1 MLKHSTDLGGKMKED
16 EGKWKILMDEKP
28 EKAHTDAV
36 MTEFTEKVIAV
47 ITSIPHGRVATY
59 GNIAA
64 AAGNPRGAR
73 QVARILHSC
82 SSSHQLPWHRV
93 VSSNGQISLPE
104 GAGREE
110 QASRLSGEG
119 VEIPRS
125 LRIDLARYEH
135 IPRMSDDTI
144 M

>member
-1 MLKHSTDLGGKMKED
+1 MKED
-16 EGKWKILMDEKP
+16 LGKWKILMDEKP
-28 EKAHTDAV
+28 EEAHTDAG
-36 MTEFTEKVIAV
+36 MTDFTEKVIAV
-47 ITSIPHGRVATY
+47 ITSIPYGRVATY

-82 SSSHQLPWHRV
+82 SSSYQLPWHRV

-110 QASRLSGEG
+110 QASMLSGEG

-125 LRIDLARYEH
+125 LRIDLGKYRWNFQL
-135 IPRMSDDTI
+135 PD
-144 M
+144 

>member
-1 MLKHSTDLGGKMKED
+1 MLKHSTDLRGKMKED
-16 EGKWKILMDEKP
+16 LGKWKILMDEKP
-28 EKAHTDAV
+28 EEAHTDAG
-36 MTEFTEKVIAV
+36 MTDFTEKVIAV
-47 ITSIPHGRVATY
+47 ITSIPYGRVATY

-82 SSSHQLPWHRV
+82 SSSYQLPWHRV

-110 QASRLSGEG
+110 QASMLSGEG

-125 LRIDLARYEH
+125 LRIDLGKYRWNFQL
-135 IPRMSDDTI
+135 PD
-144 M
+144 